1 MLLSLFP
8 QRDIYLPAGIF
19 YGRDCPAVLTPTPSV
34 CWVCWLHESHPGLL
48 PNRESGWALRW
59 ALQCG
64 ATVYTAAAG
73 IPGGS
78 MGCGAGQRRGA
89 LKLLLG
95 EVGQEA
101 GRPIAGVTEV
111 VSLY

>member
-1 MLLSLFP
+1 
-8 QRDIYLPAGIF
+8 
-19 YGRDCPAVLTPTPSV
+19 
-34 CWVCWLHESHPGLL
+34 
-48 PNRESGWALRW
+48 
-59 ALQCG
+59 
-64 ATVYTAAAG
+64 
-73 IPGGS
+73 
-78 MGCGAGQRRGA
+78 MGCGAGQRKGA